1 MPLRIQNREGES
13 PMSLL
18 YRFTKKVQHSGVL
31 KEARGRRFRKRV
43 MNKNKRRASALHR
56 EGKAAEVA
64 KNKKLGIFDAE
75 RKPARRF

>member
-1 MPLRIQNREGES
+1 MALRIQNREGES

-31 KEARGRRFRKRV
+31 KEARSRRTRKRV
-43 MNKNKRRASALHR
+43 MNKNKRRLSALHR
-56 EGKAAEVA
+56 ETKAAEVELS
-64 KNKKLGIFDAE
+64 KKMGTYVE

>member
-1 MPLRIQNREGES
+1 MPLRIQNKEGES

-56 EGKAAEVA
+56 EEKAAEVV
-64 KNKKLGIFDAE
+64 KKKKMGTFDVE